1 MAQRIEAVAEG
12 SGSEPLPRNPFVD
25 ELKDLAMHLVEDRRT
40 QGGSKIIALVEID
53 DKNALRFKKK
63 DIDSHCLAA
72 AFRWRRV
79 GAPVFAS

>member
-1 MAQRIEAVAEG
+1 
-12 SGSEPLPRNPFVD
+12 
-25 ELKDLAMHLVEDRRT
+25 MHLVEDRRT
-40 QGGSKIIALVEID
+40 QGDSKIIALVEKD
-53 DKNALRFKKK
+53 VKNALRFKKN